1 MLAARWANRAAGRH
15 SAPGSAKRPAAARL
29 DGILHDLRTATNP
42 KAAPR
47 YLGRIAR
54 ILNGSGAAGEA
65 EGEAEAEAVAA
76 GAGGGGRRGAS
87 SLLFDSD
94 ESDND
99 DGAAASRG
107 PQLCGDASVRV

>member
-1 MLAARWANRAAGRH
+1 MVSCAR
-15 SAPGSAKRPAAARL
+15 RP
-29 DGILHDLRTATNP
+29 NP

-54 ILNGSGAAGEA
+54 ILNGGGGDAA
-65 EGEAEAEAVAA
+65 EGEAAA
-76 GAGGGGRRGAS
+76 AGGGGERRGAS

-99 DGAAASRG
+99 DGAGGAGHGAYGG
-107 PQLCGDASVRV
+107 PQRADCEALPLSSAVG